1 MAQYRALN
9 AWHNG
14 NDAKLKA
21 ARRDTN
27 ATAQIRSSLKALHE
41 KFLSQLAEN
50 LTPEQVEQVKDK
62 MTYGKVQFTYTGYLD
77 QYPGLSETNKQE
89 ILAMLKEAR
98 EEAMDGGSAQ
108 EKTAVFQRYKGKIN
122 NYLSKQG
129 IHPEKQKRQR
139 PAPTFRRN
147 DDSVDTCGRQPAMDG
162 LNRIKSMAEWTSDS
176 DLFQLCARELYTP
189 VVGDILDDLG
199 FTRQFLPQPIQ
210 PLREEMK
217 LAGRAMPVVMIDVYG
232 RQKKP
237 FGLLTEALDQLE
249 PGEIYL
255 ASGGD
260 MRCAY
265 WGEILTATAK
275 ARGAAGAIINGFHR
289 DTPKVLEQNWPVFSR
304 GRFAQDSGV
313 RTQVVDYRC
322 PVEIGQVSVLPGDLV
337 FGDLDGVVIVP
348 KKVEAEVIEK
358 ALAKA
363 RGEKLVRKE
372 IEAGMSSTAAFKK
385 YGIL

>member
-1 MAQYRALN
+1 MT
-9 AWHNG
+9 
-14 NDAKLKA
+14 K
-21 ARRDTN
+21 T
-27 ATAQIRSSLKALHE
+27 IR
-41 KFLSQLAEN
+41 
-50 LTPEQVEQVKDK
+50 
-62 MTYGKVQFTYTGYLD
+62 KV
-77 QYPGLSETNKQE
+77 PS
-89 ILAMLKEAR
+89 I
-98 EEAMDGGSAQ
+98 SW
-108 EKTAVFQRYKGKIN
+108 
-122 NYLSKQG
+122 
-129 IHPEKQKRQR
+129 
-139 PAPTFRRN
+139 RN
-147 DDSVDTCGRQPAMDG
+147 DDEMF
-162 LNRIKSMAEWTSDS
+162 
-176 DLFQLCARELYTP
+176 DLICAELYTP

-199 FTRQFLPQPIQ
+199 YTHQFLPQPIQ
-210 PLREEMK
+210 PMREEMK

-232 RQKKP
+232 KQKRP

-255 ASGGD
+255 AGGGD

-275 ARGAAGAIINGFHR
+275 KRGAAGAVINGFHR

-313 RTQVVDYRC
+313 RTQVADYRC
-322 PVEIGQVSVLPGDLV
+322 PIEIGQVTVQPGELI
-337 FGDLDGVVIVP
+337 FGDQDGVVIVP
-348 KKVEAEVIEK
+348 KKVEAEVIAR